1 MSKVNTDPKKIDELL
16 TRGVEEVIVFED
28 LKKKLLSGK
37 QLRIK
42 FGVDPT
48 APDLHIGHAVPLR
61 KLKQFQ
67 GLGHKVILLIGDY
80 TAMIGDPSGRNVTR
94 PTLTKAEVK
103 KNMKTYIKQ
112 AGRILDMK
120 RVELR
125 YNSDWYK
132 DKGWAFLMVLTGKIT
147 VARVLDRDDFQ
158 KRLKEGSDIQMQEI
172 FYPLMQ
178 GYDSVEL
185 RSDVEIGGSDQKFN
199 MLMGRKLQK
208 RYEQPEQEV
217 MTFTLLEGTDGEK
230 KMSKTYGNFI
240 ALLDP
245 PEEMF
250 GKVMSIPDKL
260 IIKYFELATEVN
272 SGVIAEY
279 KKQMEEG
286 KNPRDIKIILAKEI
300 VKIYHD
306 EKSAEIARANFDKMF
321 RDKETPDEMPE
332 IKIAGP
338 MNIVDLLV
346 EAKLALSK
354 SEARRLIDGGG
365 VKVSGKVV
373 TSHDLVISSTA
384 KGEVIQ
390 KGKRGFVKV
399 F

>member
-1 MSKVNTDPKKIDELL
+1 
-16 TRGVEEVIVFED
+16 
-28 LKKKLLSGK
+28 
-37 QLRIK
+37 
-42 FGVDPT
+42 
-48 APDLHIGHAVPLR
+48 
-61 KLKQFQ
+61 
-67 GLGHKVILLIGDY
+67 
-80 TAMIGDPSGRNVTR
+80 
-94 PTLTKAEVK
+94 
-103 KNMKTYIKQ
+103 
-112 AGRILDMK
+112 
-120 RVELR
+120 
-125 YNSDWYK
+125 
-132 DKGWAFLMVLTGKIT
+132 
-147 VARVLDRDDFQ
+147 
-158 KRLKEGSDIQMQEI
+158 
-172 FYPLMQ
+172 
-178 GYDSVEL
+178 
-185 RSDVEIGGSDQKFN
+185 
-199 MLMGRKLQK
+199 MGRKLQK

-260 IIKYFELATEVN
+260 IIKYFELTTEVN

-306 EKSAEIARANFDKMF
+306 EKSAEIARANFDRIFK
-321 RDKETPDEMPE
+321 DKEWPEEMSE
-332 IKIAGP
+332 IKIAGS

-346 EAKLALSK
+346 KAKSAASK

-365 VKVSGKVV
+365 VKVSGEVVASYDFVVPKVAEGTV
-373 TSHDLVISSTA
+373 V
-384 KGEVIQ
+384 Q

>member
-1 MSKVNTDPKKIDELL
+1 MKIDTEPKKIDELL

-28 LKKKLLSGK
+28 LKKKLLSGR

-67 GLGHKVILLIGDY
+67 ALGHKVILLIGDY

-94 PTLTKAEVK
+94 PMLTKAEVK

-120 RVELR
+120 KVELR

-132 DKGWAFLMVLTGKIT
+132 NKGWAFLMDLTGKIT

-158 KRLKEGSDIQMQEI
+158 KRLKEGTDIQMQEI

-185 RSDVEIGGSDQKFN
+185 KSDVEIGGSDQKFN
-199 MLMGRKLQK
+199 MLMGRRVQK
-208 RYEQPEQEV
+208 RYDQPEQEV

-260 IIKYFELATEVN
+260 ITKYFELATEVA

-279 KKQMEEG
+279 KKQMEAG
-286 KNPRDIKIILAKEI
+286 KNPRDIKTILAKEI
-300 VKIYHD
+300 TKIYHG
-306 EKSAEIARANFDKMF
+306 EKAAAAAQINFDKMF
-321 RDKETPDEMPE
+321 RDKELPEEM
-332 IKIAGP
+332 IKLHTVGSSIILLEALTSAG
-338 MNIVDLLV
+338 
-346 EAKLALSK
+346 LASSR
-354 SEARRLIDGGG
+354 SEARRLLEQGG
-365 VKVSGKVV
+365 VKVDGNVV
-373 TSHDLVISSTA
+373 KDPTFSVPINS
-384 KGEVIQ
+384 VIQ
-390 KGKRGFVKV
+390 KGKRGFVRIV
-399 F
+399 RS

>member
-1 MSKVNTDPKKIDELL
+1 MKIDTDPKKIDELL

-67 GLGHKVILLIGDY
+67 ALGHKVILLIGDY

-94 PTLTKAEVK
+94 PMLTKAEVK

-120 RVELR
+120 KVELR

-132 DKGWAFLMVLTGKIT
+132 KKGWAFLMDLTGKIT

-158 KRLKEGSDIQMQEI
+158 KRLKEGTDIQMQEI

-185 RSDVEIGGSDQKFN
+185 KSDVEIGGSDQKFN
-199 MLMGRKLQK
+199 MLMGRRVQK
-208 RYEQPEQEV
+208 RYDQPEQEV

-260 IIKYFELATEVN
+260 ITKYFELATEVA

-279 KKQMEEG
+279 KKQMEAG
-286 KNPRDIKIILAKEI
+286 KNPRDIKTILAKEI
-300 VKIYHD
+300 TKIYHG
-306 EKSAEIARANFDKMF
+306 EKAAAAAQINFDKMF
-321 RDKETPDEMPE
+321 RDKELPEEM
-332 IKIAGP
+332 IKLHTVGSSIILLEALTSAG
-338 MNIVDLLV
+338 
-346 EAKLALSK
+346 LASSR
-354 SEARRLIDGGG
+354 SEARRLLEQGG
-365 VKVSGKVV
+365 VKVDGNVV
-373 TSHDLVISSTA
+373 KDPTFSVPINS
-384 KGEVIQ
+384 VIQ
-390 KGKRGFVKV
+390 KGKRGFVRIV
-399 F
+399 RS